1 MFTAQNFRFI
11 ALAATLACGAAP
23 AETVRYYGAGQTPDP
38 QTVASILGAAKPAKR
53 MKMRGGEVIDEPA
66 AQTPRA
72 TDSGRD
78 LTEDPVQREQ
88 ALNSSARNAVQAW
101 QARIGEAKPAA
112 ISNASALI
120 SASTSASAS
129 TAAPARSVA
138 LAIGFDN
145 DSARLQSAAAQSLA
159 AVAEGMRLAGFSR
172 AYVIEGHTSATGTRA
187 HNVWLSRERAASVKR
202 YLVQHH
208 GVPAAAL
215 RTTGLGSSAPLKPS
229 DPNAPENR
237 RVQFRSA

>member
-1 MFTAQNFRFI
+1 MFSRQDFRFI
-11 ALAATLACGAAP
+11 ALATALACGATP

-38 QTVASILGAAKPAKR
+38 QTVASILGSAKPAKR
-53 MKMRGGEVIDEPA
+53 LKMRGGEPIDEPA
-66 AQTPRA
+66 AQAPRA
-72 TDSGRD
+72 ADSGRD
-78 LTEDPVQREQ
+78 LTEDPMLREQ
-88 ALNSSARNAVQAW
+88 ALSSSARNAVQAW
-101 QARIGEAKPAA
+101 QARVGQGQRAP
-112 ISNASALI
+112 SAPT
-120 SASTSASAS
+120 AAS

-145 DSARLQSAAAQSLA
+145 DSARLQSTATQSLA
-159 AVAEGMRLAGFSR
+159 AVAEGMRLAGFAH
-172 AYVIEGHTSATGTRA
+172 AYVIEGHTSATGSRA
-187 HNVWLSRERAASVKR
+187 HNLRLSRERAASVKR

-215 RTTGLGSSAPLKPS
+215 RTTGLGASAPLNRN